1 MKRYQCVLITGA
13 SSGIGAKLSRCLSP
27 HAEKIVLV
35 ARRKDRLE
43 ELAVELKSRFG
54 TEAIVV
60 ACDLSQDGAA
70 EALWAEVISYT
81 GAAPDLVVNNAGAGF
96 CGEAYEIPVD
106 SEKTMLALNVTAP
119 MVLCKLALKVMSA
132 RRKGVI
138 VNVASMGAFQPG
150 PYMAAYYASKAFVL
164 SYTEAIAEEARVYGV
179 RAIAV
184 CPGYTDTDFHELAGT
199 SRNGVLAKIFR
210 TSPSFVAASIA
221 DAILHGYPDVVIP
234 GTPNN
239 LCVLFER
246 FLPRR
251 LVARI
256 SGMLLKRR

>member
-60 ACDLSQDGAA
+60 ACDLSQEGAA

-106 SEKTMLALNVTAP
+106 SEKA
-119 MVLCKLALKVMSA
+119 KLALKVMSA

-164 SYTEAIAEEARVYGV
+164 SYTEAIAEEARAYGV

-199 SRNGVLAKIFR
+199 SRDGVLARVFR

-221 DAILHGYPDVVIP
+221 DAILHGYPDIVIP

-251 LVARI
+251 LVAHI
-256 SGMLLKRR
+256 SGMLLKRH